1 MRRKTLMHPTNE
13 QQLDMNRSIQPALL
27 ALASL
32 LAAPH
37 AYSQVAGT
45 TTVGVQVTTLKFV
58 ASGWSA
64 KKQILG
70 HVVYNE
76 DGDQVG
82 RIDDL
87 IIAPD
92 TAVSFVIIGAGGF
105 VGLNRHHVAIPA
117 AQLSDRNGHIVL
129 PGATKAAIKALPAFE
144 YAKPSQAE
152 ADALATPTRAQW

>member
-1 MRRKTLMHPTNE
+1 MHSSLSGDARVGCDHDTGDSSN
-13 QQLDMNRSIQPALL
+13 QQRHDMNRSINTALL

-37 AYSQVAGT
+37 AYSQVAGAT
-45 TTVGVQVTTLKFV
+45 TIGVEVTKLV
-58 ASGWSA
+58 ATGWSA

-70 HVVYNE
+70 KMVYNE

-92 TAVSFVIIGAGGF
+92 SAVSFVIGGAGGF
-105 VGLNRHHVAIPA
+105 VGLKRHHVAIPA
-117 AQLSDRNGHIVL
+117 EQLGERGGNFVL
-129 PGATKAAIKALPAFE
+129 PGATKAVIKALPPFE
-144 YAKPSQAE
+144 Y
-152 ADALATPTRAQW
+152 LR

>member
-1 MRRKTLMHPTNE
+1 MK
-13 QQLDMNRSIQPALL
+13 RSVHATLL

-37 AYSQVAGT
+37 AFSQVAGT
-45 TTVGVQVTTLKFV
+45 TTIGVEVTKLQFV

-70 HVVYNE
+70 KIVYNE

-87 IIAPD
+87 IIAPNI
-92 TAVSFVIIGAGGF
+92 AVSFVIIGAGGF
-105 VGLNRHHVAIPA
+105 VGLKRHHVAIPA
-117 AQLSDRNGHIVL
+117 EQLSERDGNIVL
-129 PGATKAAIKALPAFE
+129 PGATRAVIKALPAFE
-144 YAKPSQAE
+144 YAKPSRTRTEQ
-152 ADALATPTRAQW
+152 LATPTGARS